1 MDMKNNNDVN
11 SLSQHHQTQLQ
22 TTQFLKPECHE
33 SPRKVVSFNES
44 NLNEQIS
51 STSTTNNME
60 QNSSQKNI
68 IEDQKS
74 ISNHSIS
81 DSERAQ
87 WLLDNTA
94 YNSYRSKDNRRNSTI
109 IDSRKFVYSKRRASL
124 AIAGSESNSE
134 SGHRLSNKFEG
145 QRHIKQST
153 FESINDDECKKILR

>member
-1 MDMKNNNDVN
+1 MDMKNNNDFN

-22 TTQFLKPECHE
+22 TTQLLKPDCHE

-51 STSTTNNME
+51 STSTTNSNME
-60 QNSSQKNI
+60 QNSSQR
-68 IEDQKS
+68 S

-81 DSERAQ
+81 DSERPQ

-124 AIAGSESNSE
+124 AIAGSESTSE

-145 QRHIKQST
+145 QRHIKQAT
-153 FESINDDECKKILR
+153 FESINDDECKNIKKR